1 MKYQPIKAEGRPH
14 TAPVPSSRYAYNHYK
29 CRCDECRDANRLVQ
43 RATVADLR
51 ARLADEFDNLPHGD
65 VSTYD
70 NWGCRCV
77 PCAEAKSIKNASDYA
92 LRKYGAT
99 I

>member
-1 MKYQPIKAEGRPH
+1 VKYQPIKAEGRPH
-14 TAPVPSSRYAYNHYK
+14 TAPVPSSRYAYVHYR
-29 CRCDECRDANRLVQ
+29 CRCDECRAHNRDYMRGKL
-43 RATVADLR
+43 ADLR
-51 ARLADEFDNLPHGD
+51 GRLDENFNRLPHGD
-65 VSTYD
+65 VGTYD